1 MSAQKTISSRHTLSE
16 SESAGLVLRLSGTT
30 VVVLAIEN
38 SFVTIQSPAK
48 NYGIQYFS
56 DNWTIRS

>member
-1 MSAQKTISSRHTLSE
+1 MVSASNNSQHTLSE
-16 SESAGLVLRLSGTT
+16 SESAGLVLRLASEPI
-30 VVVLAIEN
+30 VVLAISS

-56 DNWTIRS
+56 DNWAIIQ